1 MLIQVKATPVDFPR
15 MIDELIVGGFTFSS
29 MAACTGIPK
38 STIESWRKGV
48 EPSHSRGV
56 RFIDLWAAVHLKQP
70 SAAPTIKTPRKRPTY
85 RASKSIQLS
94 LFQDN

>member
-15 MIDELIVGGFTFSS
+15 LITELIAGGFSFSS

-38 STIESWRKGV
+38 STIESWRDGT
-48 EPSHSRGV
+48 EPSHSRGA
-56 RFIDLWAAVHLKQP
+56 RFICLWAAVHLKQP
-70 SAAPTIKTPRKRPTY
+70 SDAPTIKTPRKRPTY